1 MGTNYY
7 TKTDEGE
14 ELHIGKSS
22 FGWTFSFHATDEIRS
37 YEHWLKYLKDRKIYD
52 EYGKDISL
60 KDFNK
65 LVEAKKSNKLNHA
78 LECMD
83 GSFRDE
89 NDNSMTPCDFS

>member
-52 EYGKDISL
+52 E
-60 KDFNK
+60 
-65 LVEAKKSNKLNHA
+65 
-78 LECMD
+78 
-83 GSFRDE
+83 
-89 NDNSMTPCDFS
+89 